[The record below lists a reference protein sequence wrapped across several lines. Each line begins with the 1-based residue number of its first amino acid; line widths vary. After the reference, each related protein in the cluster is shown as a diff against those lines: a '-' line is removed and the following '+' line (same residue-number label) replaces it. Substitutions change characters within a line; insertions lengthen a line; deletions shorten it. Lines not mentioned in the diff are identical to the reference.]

1 MHHIQRDY
9 TPFLEACDAIP
20 ADASRD
26 ERMGVFVR
34 TLWDAIGDPTGA
46 LCSWAGVYVGP
57 GERTP
62 EGDVAGDG
70 EMLLAVREPK
80 PACSPLGL
88 HGACGRSHLE
98 GETLVVTDV
107 ERLGEGYVACDPK
120 DRAELVIPC
129 LNQEGSS
136 WGVLDL
142 DAFEAGAFS
151 AHDAEILQDAL
162 LRAGLSAGV
171 ASMAIV

>member
-1 MHHIQRDY
+1 MSRITRDY
-9 TPFLEACDAIP
+9 TPLLQACDAIR

-34 TLWDAIGDPTGA
+34 TLWDAIGDGSGA
-46 LCSWAGVYVGP
+46 TCSWVGFYVGP
-57 GERTP
+57 GGRTP
-62 EGDVAGDG
+62 GGDVAGEG

-80 PACSPLGL
+80 PACSPVAL
-88 HGACGRSHLE
+88 HGACGRAHLA
-98 GETLVVTDV
+98 GETMVVSDV
-107 ERLGEGYVACDPK
+107 EKLGEGYVACDPR
-120 DRAELVIPC
+120 DRSELVIPC
-129 LNQEGSS
+129 LDEDGAS

-142 DAFEAGAFS
+142 DAFDVGAFT
-151 AHDAEILQDAL
+151 AHDAEVLQDAL